1 MASTKKYRLTGDDLM
16 LTLDNWDSLMN
27 FNTRLIACR
36 GTAMTLLNIKESTKD
51 IDFVVPVENEY
62 KRLMKFLKQIGYHDA
77 GGGLQHPDDPN
88 FIYQFWSGNQVFTT
102 NLLDPILDH
111 GKHIVVNEWRHIYLG
126 AINLM
131 DLIITKMFRGTSV
144 DISDCIAVFMT
155 GEIDAEQLLVRY
167 RKAAQYDLNPDKV
180 MKNFIYFIEKL
191 FEKRM
196 VADEFFKK
204 VKSCL

>member
-1 MASTKKYRLTGDDLM
+1 MASTNKYRLTGDDLM
-16 LTLDNWDSLMN
+16 LTLENWDSLIN
-27 FNTRLIACR
+27 FNTQLIACG

-62 KRLMKFLKQIGYHDA
+62 KRLMKFLNQIGYHDA

-88 FIYQFWSGNQVFTT
+88 FIYQFWSGNQIFTT
-102 NLLDPILDH
+102 ELLDPILDQ
-111 GKHIVVNEWRHIYLG
+111 GKHIVVKEWRHIYLG

-155 GEIDAEQLLVRY
+155 GEIDAEQLLARY
-167 RKAAQYDLNPDKV
+167 RKAVQYDLNPDKV

-191 FEKRM
+191 FEKQM
-196 VADEFFKK
+196 VGDEFFKK

>member
-1 MASTKKYRLTGDDLM
+1 
-16 LTLDNWDSLMN
+16 
-27 FNTRLIACR
+27 
-36 GTAMTLLNIKESTKD
+36 MTLLNIKDSRKD
-51 IDFVVPVENEY
+51 IDFVVPVVNEY
-62 KRLMKFLKQIGYHDA
+62 KRLMKFLKQIGYHDG

-102 NLLDPILDH
+102 NLLDPILDQ
-111 GKHIVVNEWRHIYLG
+111 GKHIVVKKWRYIYLG

-144 DISDCIAVFMT
+144 DISDCIAVFTT

-167 RKAAQYDLNPDKV
+167 RKTAKYDLNPGKV

-191 FEKRM
+191 FEKQM
-196 VADEFFKK
+196 VSDEFLKK

>member
-1 MASTKKYRLTGDDLM
+1 MASTQKYRLTGDDLM

-27 FNTRLIACR
+27 FNTRLIACG
-36 GTAMTLLNIKESTKD
+36 GTAMTLLNIKDSTKD

-62 KRLMKFLKQIGYHDA
+62 KRLMKFLKQIGYHDG

-102 NLLDPILDH
+102 NLLDPILDQ
-111 GKHIVVNEWRHIYLG
+111 GKHIVVKEWRYIYLG

-144 DISDCIAVFMT
+144 DISDCIAIFTT

-167 RKAAQYDLNPDKV
+167 RKTAQYDLNPDKV

-191 FEKRM
+191 FEKQM
-196 VADEFFKK
+196 VSDEFLKK

>member
-1 MASTKKYRLTGDDLM
+1 MGSTSKDRLTSDDLM

-27 FNTRLIACR
+27 FNTRLIACG

-62 KRLMKFLKQIGYHDA
+62 KRLMQFLKKIGYHDA

-102 NLLDPILDH
+102 QLLDPILDE
-111 GKHIVVNEWRHIYLG
+111 GKHIIVKEWRHIFLG

-144 DISDCIAVFMT
+144 DISDCIAIFMT
-155 GEIDAEQLLVRY
+155 GEIDTAQLLARY
-167 RKAAQYDLNPDKV
+167 RKAARYDLNPDKV
-180 MKNFIYFIEKL
+180 MKNFFNFIKEL
-191 FEKRM
+191 FEKQL
-196 VADEFFKK
+196 VADDFLKK

>member
-16 LTLDNWDSLMN
+16 FTLDNWDSLMN
-27 FNTRLIACR
+27 FHTRLIACG
-36 GTAMTLLNIKESTKD
+36 GTAMTLLNIKDSTKD

-88 FIYQFWSGNQVFTT
+88 FIYQFWSGNRVFTT
-102 NLLDPILDH
+102 NLLEPILNQ
-111 GKHIVVNEWRHIYLG
+111 GKHSVVKEWSHIYLG

-144 DISDCIAVFMT
+144 DISDCIAIFMT
-155 GEIDAEQLLVRY
+155 EKIDAEQLLTRY
-167 RKAAQYDLNPDKV
+167 GKSAQYDLNPDKV

-191 FEKRM
+191 FEKQM
-196 VADEFFKK
+196 VTDEFFKK

>member
-1 MASTKKYRLTGDDLM
+1 
-16 LTLDNWDSLMN
+16 
-27 FNTRLIACR
+27 
-36 GTAMTLLNIKESTKD
+36 
-51 IDFVVPVENEY
+51 
-62 KRLMKFLKQIGYHDA
+62 MK
-77 GGGLQHPDDPN
+77 HPDDPN

-102 NLLDPILDH
+102 NLLDPLLDQ
-111 GKHIVVNEWRHIYLG
+111 GKHIVVKEWRHIYLG

-144 DISDCIAVFMT
+144 DISDCIAVFTT

-167 RKAAQYDLNPDKV
+167 RKTAKYDLNPGKV

-191 FEKRM
+191 FEKQM
-196 VADEFFKK
+196 VSDEFLKK

>member
-27 FNTRLIACR
+27 FSTRLIACG
-36 GTAMTLLNIKESTKD
+36 GTAMTLLNIKDSTKD

-62 KRLMKFLKQIGYHDA
+62 KRLMKFLKQIGYYDG

-102 NLLDPILDH
+102 NLLDPILDQ
-111 GKHIVVNEWRHIYLG
+111 GKHIVVKKWRYIYLG

-144 DISDCIAVFMT
+144 DISDCIAVFTT
-155 GEIDAEQLLVRY
+155 GEIYAEQLLVRY
-167 RKAAQYDLNPDKV
+167 RKTAKYDLNPGKV

-191 FEKRM
+191 FEKQM

>member
-1 MASTKKYRLTGDDLM
+1 M
-16 LTLDNWDSLMN
+16 
-27 FNTRLIACR
+27 
-36 GTAMTLLNIKESTKD
+36 
-51 IDFVVPVENEY
+51 
-62 KRLMKFLKQIGYHDA
+62 
-77 GGGLQHPDDPN
+77 QHPDDPN

-102 NLLDPILDH
+102 NLLDPILDKE
-111 GKHIVVNEWRHIYLG
+111 KHIVVKEWRHIYLG

-144 DISDCIAVFMT
+144 DISDCIAIFMT
-155 GEIDAEQLLVRY
+155 GEIDAEQLLARY

-191 FEKRM
+191 FEKQM
-196 VADEFFKK
+196 VTDEFFKK